1 MEGRTRLYPTARL
14 QLLRDI
20 FFAVRAA
27 GTRKTPQSK
36 ALAAMHTIYRC
47 ASHRF
52 PHVGGARV
60 RSLAPP
66 RSPRVHL
73 TPLRSRGVAVAQEW
87 QMRSHRLGLQ
97 LYPLF
102 YPECFPAKAAAAS
115 SSSAAAVATEAGPSS
130 AAAGPASSSAAAA
143 ATPAGELSEYERMR
157 NDNILENQVRAG
169 RVEPSCS

>member
-1 MEGRTRLYPTARL
+1 
-14 QLLRDI
+14 
-20 FFAVRAA
+20 
-27 GTRKTPQSK
+27 
-36 ALAAMHTIYRC
+36 
-47 ASHRF
+47 
-52 PHVGGARV
+52 
-60 RSLAPP
+60 
-66 RSPRVHL
+66 
-73 TPLRSRGVAVAQEW
+73 
-87 QMRSHRLGLQ
+87 MRSHRLGLQ